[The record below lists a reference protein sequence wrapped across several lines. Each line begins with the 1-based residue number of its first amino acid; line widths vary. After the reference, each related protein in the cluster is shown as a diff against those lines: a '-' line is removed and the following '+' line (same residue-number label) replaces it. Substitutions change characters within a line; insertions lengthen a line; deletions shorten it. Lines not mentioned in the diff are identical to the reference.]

1 MLIDSQVYV
10 MVIQINNATS
20 PPTNQVQNTSGTDI
34 SSNEVAPNS
43 VDESGAKVI
52 QPAAEAQVDREALE
66 ASVSKINDFVQN
78 VQRSIHFSVAEN
90 SGRTIIEVYD
100 KETDELIRTIPSE
113 EVQRISDAIAEQLS
127 EGLLLQTNT

>member
-1 MLIDSQVYV
+1 

-43 VDESGAKVI
+43 VDESGTKVI
-52 QPAAEAQVDREALE
+52 QPAAEEQVDREALE

-127 EGLLLQTNT
+127 EGLLLQTNI

>member
-1 MLIDSQVYV
+1 MA
-10 MVIQINNATS
+10 IQLNNATS
-20 PPTNQVQNTSGTDI
+20 LPTSQVQKTSSPEI
-34 SSNEVAPNS
+34 SGHNEVAQTPVNENRETAGQL
-43 VDESGAKVI
+43 VN
-52 QPAAEAQVDREALE
+52 REALE

-127 EGLLLQTNT
+127 EGLLLKTNI

>member
-1 MLIDSQVYV
+1 MA
-10 MVIQINNATS
+10 IQINNANS
-20 PPTNQVQNTSGTDI
+20 LPTEKVPNI
-34 SSNEVAPNS
+34 SSPDINRNEVASNPVADKS
-43 VDESGAKVI
+43 TVTAEQAK
-52 QPAAEAQVDREALE
+52 PTAQVDRDVLE

-113 EVQRISDAIAEQLS
+113 EVQRISEAIAEQLS
-127 EGLLLQTNT
+127 EGLLLKTNI

>member
-1 MLIDSQVYV
+1 

-20 PPTNQVQNTSGTDI
+20 PPTNQVQNTSGTDF
-34 SSNEVAPNS
+34 SSNEVASNS
-43 VDESGAKVI
+43 VDESSTKVI
-52 QPAAEAQVDREALE
+52 QPAVEAQVDREALE

-127 EGLLLQTNT
+127 EGLLLQTNI

>member
-1 MLIDSQVYV
+1 MA
-10 MVIQINNATS
+10 IQINNANS
-20 PPTNQVQNTSGTDI
+20 LPTEKVPNI
-34 SSNEVAPNS
+34 SSSDINRNEVASNPVADKS
-43 VDESGAKVI
+43 TVTAEQAKPTA
-52 QPAAEAQVDREALE
+52 QPDRDVLE

-113 EVQRISDAIAEQLS
+113 EVQRISEAIAEQLS
-127 EGLLLQTNT
+127 EGLLLKTNI

>member
-1 MLIDSQVYV
+1 MA
-10 MVIQINNATS
+10 IQLNNATS
-20 PPTNQVQNTSGTDI
+20 PPTNQVQNTSNQEV
-34 SSNEVAPNS
+34 SRSNEVAPNA
-43 VDESGAKVI
+43 VNENRATLTPTVE
-52 QPAAEAQVDREALE
+52 QPVVEAQVDREALE

-127 EGLLLQTNT
+127 EGLLLQTNI